1 MGGVLL
7 FGERIQ
13 PVRAALLWVTTWIP
27 RWLPDCAAG
36 FARTFLRVAPA
47 FQLQWRQDRNVR
59 GPLAD
64 PQRQERLPELAVAL
78 LVIATIRC

>member
-36 FARTFLRVAPA
+36 FARTFLRVARA

-64 PQRQERLPELAVAL
+64 PQRQGRLPELAVAL
-78 LVIATIRC
+78 LVIVTIRC